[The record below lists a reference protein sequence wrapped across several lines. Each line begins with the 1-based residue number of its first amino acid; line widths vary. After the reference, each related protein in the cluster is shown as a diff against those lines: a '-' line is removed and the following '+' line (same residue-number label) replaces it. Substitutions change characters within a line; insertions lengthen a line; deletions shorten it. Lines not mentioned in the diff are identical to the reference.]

1 MKKKRAAESA
11 RTKPQQSRS
20 RATVGVILDAT
31 IRIFEQEGT
40 DAATTSRI
48 AEVAGV
54 SVGTLYQY
62 FGNRDAILAAL
73 QDREFERATAM
84 LDRVLAGAR
93 GAPGRDVA
101 RAVIEE
107 LFRLYRAAPAL
118 HRVLAVEGLRVTPTE
133 RVLAFDARAVGAI
146 KAFLA
151 FAGDGVRRSN
161 ADAAAFVVYQSVRA
175 TMLGYLLERPA
186 GIDDAALTEELADLV
201 ERYLVDANEAGKSR
215 PRRSAGARR

>member
-1 MKKKRAAESA
+1 MKKRTPEA

-20 RATVGVILDAT
+20 KATVGVILDAT
-31 IRIFEQEGT
+31 VRIFEQEGT

-62 FGNRDAILAAL
+62 FGNRDDILVAL

-84 LDRVLAGAR
+84 LDRVLAAAR
-93 GAPGRDVA
+93 GASGREVA
-101 RAVIEE
+101 RMVIEE
-107 LFRLYRAAPAL
+107 LFRIYRSAPAL

-133 RVLAFDARAVGAI
+133 RVLAFDVRAVGAI
-146 KAFLA
+146 KTFLA
-151 FAGDGVRRSN
+151 FADDGVRRSN
-161 ADAAAFVVYQSVRA
+161 VDAAAFVVYQSVRA
-175 TMLGYLLERPA
+175 VMLAYLLERPS

-201 ERYLVDANEAGKSR
+201 ERYLVEASDAGRSR
-215 PRRSAGARR
+215 PKRSAGARR